1 MKNKFSNK
9 NLTDLNF
16 LMDFL
21 RKQSINDILSEFN
34 TNDMRDNKLLKTF
47 HNFFSSNSYLMKS
60 NNQEADR
67 VLFQLAYEHG
77 EGSPLTQQAENL
89 EKDNQI
95 DWPWLRLKNR
105 KKFSNLDPKFI
116 TFSEH
121 TKKIIGIHKL
131 SDDNYLSFSEDNTIR
146 LLDLNN
152 RNTKILSNS
161 GVIKFVRLSNNKKLL
176 ISAFNDNSLR
186 LWNLKDGSSKVFEG
200 HTEEVRG
207 IHFLKNNK
215 ALSWSEDNTLR
226 LWNLEDGSS
235 KLFEGHTE
243 RIQDVYLLEDNR
255 ALSLSWDRTIR
266 IWDLKKESS
275 IVLKG
280 HDSYIIGIQIH
291 NNIAISWDETRNLK
305 LWNLCNGNLELSKG
319 HKSDI
324 YGVKFINN
332 NTFFA
337 WGDTDTSL
345 HIWNINDK
353 TFKTLNIE
361 QAGYLENIHFT
372 DKYFILH
379 TDLSEINI
387 YDYKLNVIQ
396 KIHHD
401 EYIHGI
407 RLLKDYKVLSFSND
421 KKIKFWDVFN
431 KKHQTLNE
439 HQEIPNDAFQLNEN
453 QIVSYQSDGI
463 CLWNLEDNSS
473 KLFRDTRIF
482 KEVRKINTNKVVS
495 VSENHE
501 ISFWDFSLLDTSNFT
516 ENKDSIYNIGMVNYD
531 NIIALDE
538 KNILFQDNDTYE
550 LIYYNLIEN
559 KKSSLGNI
567 DDVLSMNKLSSDI
580 VIIITDS
587 TDFVVFD
594 NITKKI
600 KTITGHIRPV
610 KDFLLID
617 EDSFFTW
624 ADGTIKL
631 WSIHTMRCLMTY
643 TGNSIDRIIPLG
655 KKTFL
660 TIDMYGNYKE
670 LELENTSEIK

>member
-1 MKNKFSNK
+1 MKNKSSNK

-16 LMDFL
+16 LMDLL
-21 RKQSINDILSEFN
+21 RKKSINDVISEFN
-34 TNDMRDNKLLKTF
+34 TNGMKDNKILQIF
-47 HNFFSSNSYLMKS
+47 HNFFSSKSYLMKR

-89 EKDNQI
+89 EKENQI

-105 KKFSNLDPKFI
+105 KKFSNLNPNFI

-121 TKKIIGIHKL
+121 TKEIIGIHRL
-131 SDDNYLSFSEDNTIR
+131 SNDNFLSCSKDNTIR
-146 LLDLNN
+146 LLDLKN
-152 RNTKILSNS
+152 RNTKILNNK
-161 GVIKFVRLSNNKKLL
+161 GVIRFVRLSNNKKLL

-186 LWNLKDGSSKVFEG
+186 LWNLEDGSSNVFEG
-200 HTEEVRG
+200 HTEVVIG
-207 IHFLKNNK
+207 IHLLENNK
-215 ALSWSEDNTLR
+215 VLSWSDDNTLR

-243 RIQDVYLLEDNR
+243 GIQDVHLLEDNK

-266 IWDLKKESS
+266 IWDFKKESS
-275 IVLKG
+275 IVLHG
-280 HDSYIIGIQIH
+280 HDTYISGIQIL
-291 NNIAISWDETRNLK
+291 NNIAISWDESRDLK
-305 LWNLCNGNLELSKG
+305 LWNLDDGTLELLKG
-319 HKSDI
+319 HKNDI
-324 YGVKFINN
+324 YGVKFVNN

-337 WGDTDTSL
+337 WGDTSL
-345 HIWNINDK
+345 YIWNIIDK
-353 TFKTLNIE
+353 TFKILTIE
-361 QAGYLENIHFT
+361 SGGDLEKIHFT

-379 TDLSEINI
+379 TNLTELNI
-387 YDYKLNVIQ
+387 YDYELNIIE

-407 RLLKDYKVLSFSND
+407 KLLKDYKVLSFSND
-421 KKIKFWDVFN
+421 KKIKFWDIFN
-431 KKHQTLNE
+431 KTHQTLNE
-439 HQEIPNDAFQLNEN
+439 HQDIPNDAFQLNEN

-482 KEVRKINTNKVVS
+482 KEVRKINAKIVVS
-495 VSENHE
+495 ISKNHE
-501 ISFWDFSLLDTSNFT
+501 ISFWDFSLIESSDLIDNQ
-516 ENKDSIYNIGMVNYD
+516 DSIFNIGTVNYD

-538 KNILFQDNDTYE
+538 NNILFQDEDTLE
-550 LIYYNLIEN
+550 LVYYNLREN
-559 KKSSLGNI
+559 EKRSLGNI
-567 DDVLSMNKLSSDI
+567 DYINSMNKLSSDT

-587 TDFVVFD
+587 TDFVIFD
-594 NITKKI
+594 NNTQKI
-600 KTITGHIRPV
+600 KSVTGHIRPIQ
-610 KDFLLID
+610 DFLLID

-631 WSIHTMRCLMTY
+631 WNIRTMKCLMTY
-643 TGNSIDRIIPLG
+643 IGNSIDRIIPLS

-660 TIDMYGNYKE
+660 TIDMYGNYKH
-670 LELENTSEIK
+670 LELENSYEIE